1 MNASE
6 LQWIPVVRDQV
17 SDVLQRA
24 EGKTLPPMESVDVR
38 SRRRQG
44 ASGDYIGTLPITNVA
59 MRDLIR

>member
-6 LQWIPVVRDQV
+6 LQWIPIVRDQV

-24 EGKTLPPMESVDVR
+24 EGRTLPPMESADVR

-44 ASGDYIGTLPITNVA
+44 ASADYIGTLPIANVP
-59 MRDLIR
+59 MSDLVR